1 MGTEHEHIEPVEPA
15 QRDLDAAQPGETKG
29 PAERLKAF
37 LRETL
42 FLLPSTI
49 HLVRGLQ
56 KDPRVPRKFKLLIF
70 LFLGYLVCPVDL
82 IPDWFPGIG
91 HIDDWLLALVLLNA
105 LLDAVPE
112 EVVREHWHHSWDIVG
127 LARRLRPLMPT
138 SVARQLLSWSGE
150 AWRWGARQA
159 LRRLRVRN
167 PASEPGDQG
176 PKAPSPPPDQG

>member
-1 MGTEHEHIEPVEPA
+1 MGTEHEHIEPAEPA
-15 QRDLDAAQPGETKG
+15 QGDLDAGQPGETKG

-56 KDPRVPRKFKLLIF
+56 KDPRVPRKFKVLMF
-70 LFLGYLVCPVDL
+70 LFLGYLVCPMDL

-91 HIDDWLLALVLLNA
+91 HLDDWLLALVLLNA

-112 EVVREHWHHSWDIVG
+112 EVVREHWDHSWDIVG
-127 LARRLRPLMPT
+127 LARRVRPLMPT

-150 AWRWGARQA
+150 AWRWGGREILSR
-159 LRRLRVRN
+159 LRRKN
-167 PASEPGDQG
+167 APPEGSDEG
-176 PKAPSPPPDQG
+176 PETPTLPPDEG